1 MCRALQLTTKH
12 REEWLDGRGGI
23 GVFLGSCCWWGG
35 LTVSLNVSP
44 LPRATCL
51 ISIINRVPSYLAT
64 FVATFRNTRV
74 TCENKIKGRTGSH
87 VAVYVRGQDF
97 ISWIN
102 SIHTKAS
109 PYQIGSNS
117 NKNSLSYKRS
127 KSRTLTPCC
136 ELDPGIKINHIY

>member
-1 MCRALQLTTKH
+1 M
-12 REEWLDGRGGI
+12 DGRGGI

-109 PYQIGSNS
+109 PYQRGSNS

-136 ELDPGIKINHIY
+136 ELDPGIKINHIN